1 MKKMIEYLDAD
12 RDRVLTNLKTAS
24 SPADAQQILEKE
36 TDRLLLQY
44 NEECTSLRVRDAA
57 AGMVQALRSSVPFL
71 DSMGEARLWQRD
83 RAGSA
88 GAGSAASS
96 RAQGAGMSRILLG
109 IGIILTA
116 AAFAVPALSA
126 GGTAALGSLLKGIL
140 LPLAGGGCLYFA
152 GRTAG
157 TNTRI
162 RIGRDGAA
170 VTSAE
175 QRIEITIDPEK
186 LWNSLRG
193 AVMVIDRNLELTQET
208 EEYDRRKELAAAAG
222 AGGITSGE
230 IELFSAL
237 LETADAESPQMA
249 ADIRYYLHKKN
260 VEVLPW
266 SEQNAAWFEM
276 LPSLPGSV
284 SGNNGTDAV
293 ETIRPALVQDGKLL
307 KKGVAV
313 R

>member
-88 GAGSAASS
+88 GAGSGASS

-162 RIGRDGAA
+162 RWSLTATWSSRRRPKSMTAGRSWLQLPEQAGSRRGRSSSFRLSWKRQMPKAPKWRLI
-170 VTSAE
+170 SAIIFTKRMWRFFPGVNRMRPGLRCCLPF
-175 QRIEITIDPEK
+175 QVLFPEI
-186 LWNSLRG
+186 
-193 AVMVIDRNLELTQET
+193 MVQMLSKPSVPPSCRT
-208 EEYDRRKELAAAAG
+208 E
-222 AGGITSGE
+222 S
-230 IELFSAL
+230 S
-237 LETADAESPQMA
+237 
-249 ADIRYYLHKKN
+249 
-260 VEVLPW
+260 
-266 SEQNAAWFEM
+266 
-276 LPSLPGSV
+276 
-284 SGNNGTDAV
+284 
-293 ETIRPALVQDGKLL
+293 
-307 KKGVAV
+307 
-313 R
+313 